1 MNKLEYILTHSYKTD
16 MISYLK
22 SHPDDFEEIIRLAIA
37 DKQPYSLRAAWL
49 LWSCM
54 DKNDQRIHKYIKK

>member
-1 MNKLEYILTHSYKTD
+1 

-22 SHPDDFEEIIRLAIA
+22 SHPDDFEEIIKLAIV
-37 DKQPYSLRAAWL
+37 DKQPYSWRAAWL